1 MGSTDAESKEG
12 IVRFMAFYSFPAVTP
27 LTTEC
32 VALLFVISARPG
44 VQQHF
49 MEACL
54 NDRKGAK
61 ATSISGQLD
70 SSGMHFSCPGG
81 FFYC

>member
-12 IVRFMAFYSFPAVTP
+12 IFTFMTLDSPPAVA
-27 LTTEC
+27 LLNIER
-32 VALLFVISARPG
+32 VALLFVIFARLG

-61 ATSISGQLD
+61 AASISGQLD
-70 SSGMHFSCPGG
+70 SSHMHFSYPGG
-81 FFYC
+81 LFYC

>member
-12 IVRFMAFYSFPAVTP
+12 IFRFMTLDSFPAVTP
-27 LTTEC
+27 LTIEC
-32 VALLFVISARPG
+32 IALLFVIFARLG

-70 SSGMHFSCPGG
+70 SSDMHFSCPGG
-81 FFYC
+81 LFYC